1 MFETINYDHSKE
13 YEETL
18 VPIINQIKQFCNEK
32 DIPFSFQFAVKNEN
46 GKTEYKQEAIL
57 PIQKEMLLYDDR
69 LSEVSKVMVGYN
81 PTRDSILLPK
91 IDDSDSL

>member
-18 VPIINQIKQFCNEK
+18 VPIINQIKQFCNEN